1 MYSIELC
8 LHVLII
14 LLSASST
21 NELATLLLKTT
32 PDTITLLTPNDMRFL
47 VVLFRLR
54 INSSTAS
61 DRFLCCR
68 RSFYFVGDRKMATS
82 KLPSSN
88 VGVTWY
94 GNSFKTAP
102 GKFPI
107 LALPVFNSLL
117 RSVTRILRVI
127 LLPKITI
134 RFCVCPAKDLLIYL
148 AVPA

>member
-1 MYSIELC
+1 
-8 LHVLII
+8 
-14 LLSASST
+14 
-21 NELATLLLKTT
+21 
-32 PDTITLLTPNDMRFL
+32 
-47 VVLFRLR
+47 
-54 INSSTAS
+54 
-61 DRFLCCR
+61 
-68 RSFYFVGDRKMATS
+68 MATS

-102 GKFPI
+102 RKFPI

-127 LLPKITI
+127 LLPKITM